1 MLGLLMSY
9 SEKLMKICSEKLPN
23 PVASLTVTADD
34 GTEHSK
40 MEHSQRELHYVIEEI
55 TVHAL

>member
-1 MLGLLMSY
+1 MSY